1 MRALRGRRTFLK
13 KNWDINKN
21 SYLYS
26 RKVKKSLVKRLGVD
40 TLSPKE
46 HFYGKKFQVKQLLQK
61 FTKSKVSK
69 VFALLLYF
77 FEISIF
83 YWFWVMGTTF
93 LLILHI
99 FRKSKGS
106 KVFALLF
113 TFCKVLKRKDA
124 TPSLNL
130 DFLIN

>member
-13 KNWDINKN
+13 KIWDINKK

-46 HFYGKKFQVKQLLQK
+46 HFYGKTSKKSNFTK

-83 YWFWVMGTTF
+83 YWF
-93 LLILHI
+93 
-99 FRKSKGS
+99 
-106 KVFALLF
+106 
-113 TFCKVLKRKDA
+113 
-124 TPSLNL
+124 
-130 DFLIN
+130 